1 MSKQTKFYE
10 NLANMTTSK
19 AFYVHLPNRERGKG
33 QRLSDVTLSL
43 LLSVLYIFVTSLTDV
58 SELFHIGSFDIG
70 TILLCIQLSNADLCQ
85 LSPGFL
91 MTD

>member
-10 NLANMTTSK
+10 NLANMTSST

-33 QRLSDVTLSL
+33 QRLSDVILSL

-70 TILLCIQLSNADLCQ
+70 TILLCVSSCQ
-85 LSPGFL
+85 MQICVNCTQVL
-91 MTD
+91 

>member
-10 NLANMTTSK
+10 NLANMISST

-58 SELFHIGSFDIG
+58 SGLFHIGPFDIV
-70 TILLCIQLSNADLCQ
+70 TIIMLLCVSSCQ
-85 LSPGFL
+85 MQICANCPQVL
-91 MTD
+91 

>member
-10 NLANMTTSK
+10 NLANMTSAT

-70 TILLCIQLSNADLCQ
+70 TILLCVSSCQ
-85 LSPGFL
+85 MQICANCPQVL
-91 MTD
+91 